1 VPTADATNEV
11 LPGNSP
17 ERLKVWYERLTI
29 YRAVGTILV
38 VAALLVLGGGA
49 LARIVEPATFKSL
62 GLAYWWALT
71 TVTTVG
77 YGDVVPHELAGRL
90 VGAMLMLTGLSLIP
104 TITSVVVSALVSK
117 RAEAQREEER
127 RMYEEQAE
135 RLARMEQQLSRIDPG
150 ATTSRAAA
158 PSAPAEARPPRATR
172 P

>member
-1 VPTADATNEV
+1 MASAQPRLAT
-11 LPGNSP
+11 
-17 ERLKVWYERLTI
+17 WYERLTVF
-29 YRAVGTILV
+29 RAVRTIMV
-38 VAALLVLGGGA
+38 IACLLVIVGGA
-49 LARIVEPATFKSL
+49 LARIVEPETFKSL

-127 RMYEEQAE
+127 RMYEAQAE
-135 RLARMEQQLSRIDPG
+135 RLARMEEQLSRIDPG
-150 ATTSRAAA
+150 ATTSRAA
-158 PSAPAEARPPRATR
+158 PPPAPAEARPPRATR